1 MYINCN
7 ILETSI
13 VLNDNQSES
22 NIISENTMR
31 DENKDNSNYN
41 III

>member
-7 ILETSI
+7 ILETRI